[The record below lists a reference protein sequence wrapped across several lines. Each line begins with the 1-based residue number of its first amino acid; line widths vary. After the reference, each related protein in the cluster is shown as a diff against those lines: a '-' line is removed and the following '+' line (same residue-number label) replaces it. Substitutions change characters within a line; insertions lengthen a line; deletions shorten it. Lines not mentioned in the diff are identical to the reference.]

1 MKCDNVCASKT
12 GKEGENNEREIE
24 TATRK
29 RKRKNEKARKNE
41 HGEKIGEFGSRGFT
55 E

>member
-12 GKEGENNEREIE
+12 GKERENNKRGIE
-24 TATRK
+24 TAMRK
-29 RKRKNEKARKNE
+29 RERERE
-41 HGEKIGEFGSRGFT
+41 REEECER

>member
-12 GKEGENNEREIE
+12 GKEGENNKREIE

-29 RKRKNEKARKNE
+29 RKRKNENARENE